1 MKKFLL
7 LVVASLFVT
16 GAFAQEWSVGA
27 RAGSGFQAVGQYSL
41 NQKNYVEA
49 RFGLNLAHC
58 ASADLTGLYNW
69 RLLQWDWTP
78 EAGTWFLDAG
88 VGASVGG
95 AKHYAYFGATG
106 MARFGFKFRKV
117 PISLSIDYSPVIG
130 LDFLYGPGGG
140 ADNNGTEAGYAP
152 VETRAAANKRTTVGF
167 HGAGLWNS
175 GITFTYTF

>member
-16 GAFAQEWSVGA
+16 GAFAQDWSVGA

-49 RFGLNLAHC
+49 RFGLNLARC

-117 PISLSIDYSPVIG
+117 PISLSIDYTPVIG

-152 VETRAAANKRTTVGF
+152 VETRAAANKRTSVGF
-167 HGAGLWNS
+167 HEAGLWNS

>member
-16 GAFAQEWSVGA
+16 GAFAQDWSVGA
-27 RAGSGFQAVGQYSL
+27 RAGAGFQAVGQYSL

-95 AKHYAYFGATG
+95 AKHYAYFGAAG
-106 MARFGFKFRKV
+106 MARFSFKFRKV
-117 PISLSIDYSPVIG
+117 PISLSIDYTPVIG

-140 ADNNGTEAGYAP
+140 ADDNGGEAGYAP

-167 HGAGLWNS
+167 HEAGLWNS

>member
-16 GAFAQEWSVGA
+16 GAFAQDWSVGV
-27 RAGSGFQAVGQYSL
+27 RAGSGFQAVGQYSF

-49 RFGLNLAHC
+49 RFGLNLVPGA
-58 ASADLTGLYNW
+58 AADLTGLYNW
-69 RLLQWDWTP
+69 RLVQWDWTP

-95 AKHYAYFGATG
+95 NRVYAYFGAAG
-106 MARFGFKFRKV
+106 MARFGFNFRKV
-117 PISLSIDYSPVIG
+117 PISLSIDYTPV
-130 LDFLYGPGGG
+130 LGPAFNKNYVGDYDG
-140 ADNNGTEAGYAP
+140 AEAGYAP
-152 VETRAAANKRTTVGF
+152 VDTRAAANRIKPHTEFFWG
-167 HGAGLWNS
+167 GLWNS

>member
-16 GAFAQEWSVGA
+16 GAFAQDWSVGA
-27 RAGSGFQAVGQYSL
+27 RAGAGFQAVGQYSF

-69 RLLQWDWTP
+69 RLVQWDWTP

-95 AKHYAYFGATG
+95 AKQYAYFGATG

-117 PISLSIDYSPVIG
+117 PISLSIDYTPVIG
-130 LDFLYGPGGG
+130 LDFVYGLGGG
-140 ADNNGTEAGYAP
+140 ADYNGTEAGYAP
-152 VETRAAANKRTTVGF
+152 VETRAAANKRTYVGF
-167 HGAGLWNS
+167 HEAGLWNS

>member
-16 GAFAQEWSVGA
+16 GAFAQDWSVGA

-69 RLLQWDWTP
+69 RLVQWDWTP

-95 AKHYAYFGATG
+95 AKQYAYFGAAG

-117 PISLSIDYSPVIG
+117 PISLSIDYTPVIG
-130 LDFLYGPGGG
+130 LDFVGG
-140 ADNNGTEAGYAP
+140 ADYNGSEAGYAP
-152 VETRAAANKRTTVGF
+152 VETRAAANKRTYVGF
-167 HGAGLWNS
+167 HEAGLWNS

>member
-16 GAFAQEWSVGA
+16 GAFAQDWSVGA
-27 RAGSGFQAVGQYSL
+27 RAGSGFQAVGQYSF

-49 RFGLNLAHC
+49 RFGLNLVPGA
-58 ASADLTGLYNW
+58 AADLTGLYNW

-95 AKHYAYFGATG
+95 AKQYAYFGATG

-140 ADNNGTEAGYAP
+140 ADYNGGEAGYAP
-152 VETRAAANKRTTVGF
+152 VETRAAANKRTYVGF
-167 HGAGLWNS
+167 HEAGLWNS